1 MEKDIKKKK
10 KTKKRQRWT
19 KLRHKI
25 VQSIAYAILYPYSLL
40 VYGVRIEKFKDK
52 RKRPLLILMNH
63 QTAFDQF
70 FLGMAFRQRAYYI
83 ASEDLFSNG
92 FLSKLIRYLVAPIPI
107 KKQTND
113 ASAVMT
119 CARVARE
126 GATIALAPEGNRTY
140 SGRLVHIKPSI
151 VGLVR
156 LLRLPVVLYRIE
168 GGYGVHPRWSDVV
181 RHGKMR
187 CYVSEVIEPEEYK
200 PLSDEELLERI
211 RRGLD
216 VDETK
221 IEGEYHHKKLA
232 EYLERAM
239 YVCPFC
245 GLSEFESD
253 RDIIACKTCGRK
265 IRYLPNKQLEG
276 IGFDFPYRYVADWY
290 DHQQKFVSE
299 LDLSP
304 YAEQPIYR
312 ETAGLSEVILYDRKR
327 RIAPECEISVYNDRF
342 VLSYG
347 ENTLLLPFDEVSA
360 VTVLGKNKL
369 DIYFRDKVYQ
379 LKGSKRFNALKYVNL
394 FYHEQNVRKGE
405 TCAEF
410 LGL

>member
-1 MEKDIKKKK
+1 MAKEIKKK
-10 KTKKRQRWT
+10 KTKKRQKWT
-19 KLRHKI
+19 KLRHRI
-25 VQSIAYAILYPYSLL
+25 VQSIAYAILYPYSRL

-70 FLGMAFRQRAYYI
+70 FLGMAFRQRAYYV
-83 ASEDLFSNG
+83 ASEDLFSKG
-92 FLSKLIRYLVAPIPI
+92 FLSRVIRFLVAPIPI

-140 SGRLVHIKPSI
+140 SGRLVYIKPSI

-181 RHGKMR
+181 RRGTMR

-200 PLSDEELLERI
+200 TLSDDELLERI

-221 IEGEYHHKKLA
+221 IEGEYRHPRLA

-239 YVCPFC
+239 YVCPDC
-245 GLSEFESD
+245 GLSEFESNK
-253 RDIIACKTCGRK
+253 DIVTCKRCGRQ

-290 DHQQKFVSE
+290 DYQQEFVSN
-299 LDLSP
+299 LDVSD
-304 YAEQPIYR
+304 YGQNPIYR
-312 ETAGLSEVILYDRKR
+312 ETAGLSQVILYDRKR
-327 RIAPECEISVYNDRF
+327 GIAPECEIAIYNDRF
-342 VLSYG
+342 TLTYG
-347 ENTLLLPFDEVSA
+347 ETETVLPFDGVSA

-369 DIYFRDKVYQ
+369 DIYFEDKVYQ
-379 LKGSKRFNALKYVNL
+379 LKGDKRFNALKYVNL
-394 FYHEQNVRKGE
+394 YYHAQSVRKGE
-405 TCAEF
+405 KYGEF

>member
-1 MEKDIKKKK
+1 MIFMAKEKN
-10 KTKKRQRWT
+10 KKRKKWM
-19 KLRHKI
+19 KLRHRV
-25 VQSIAYAILYPYSLL
+25 VQSIAYAILYPYSRL
-40 VYGVRIEKFKDK
+40 VYGIRIERYREEKE
-52 RKRPLLILMNH
+52 RPLLILMNH

-70 FLGMAFRQRAYYI
+70 FLGMAFRQRAYYL
-83 ASEDLFSNG
+83 ASEDLFSMG
-92 FLSKLIRYLVAPIPI
+92 WLSRLIQFLVAPIPI
-107 KKQTND
+107 KKQTTD

-119 CARVARE
+119 CLRVARE

-156 LLRLPVVLYRIE
+156 LLRLPVVLYHIE

-181 RHGKMR
+181 RRGGMR

-200 PLSDEELLERI
+200 ALSDDELLERI

-221 IEGEYHHKKLA
+221 IEGEYHHPKLA

-239 YVCPFC
+239 YVCPEC
-245 GLSEFESD
+245 GLSEFESHGD
-253 RDIIACKTCGRK
+253 LIACKKCGRQ

-276 IGFDFPYRYVADWY
+276 VGFEFPYRYVADWY
-290 DHQQKFVSE
+290 EYQEKFVSQ
-299 LDLSP
+299 LSLSDCIETP
-304 YAEQPIYR
+304 MYR
-312 ETAGLSEVILYDRKR
+312 ESVGLWEVILFDRKR
-327 RIAPECEISVYNDRF
+327 LIDKKSEIELYGDRF
-342 VLSYG
+342 VITTS
-347 ENTLLLPFDEVSA
+347 EETLTLPFAAISA

-369 DIYFRDKVYQ
+369 NIYFGEKVYQ
-379 LKGSKRFNALKYVNL
+379 IKGDKRFNALKYVNL
-394 FYHEQNVRKGE
+394 FYHEHNVRKGE
-405 TCAEF
+405 QYEF